1 MVRRWRMAVAEPFG
15 ALFLLRRRYFSL
27 QSRAL
32 YARYA
37 HALTICLA
45 LFGLVLVERP
55 TLLAAPIL
63 HFWRDPGDWQAGLA
77 YGAGWLLSIAVW
89 ARVHRSFVRGAT
101 LAEFA
106 RASVH
111 GRRVAPVLDIALL
124 LVALQW
130 WALPFAI
137 AFWTVAT
144 SDAPPSGADGRFPLY
159 VVLLIL
165 ATLAVAY
172 AVVFNASPARGPRR
186 AGASGV
192 LRAPALGFLTLLHVR
207 ALWRGH
213 LHVALPRAGVALL
226 VHAASWWMIHQ
237 VGKHR
242 DAAGFI
248 ALACCVT
255 AYALAGLYDAF
266 WRARQPLEPYLRSMP
281 FGVARMRVAEHLVVL
296 GVGGIVCA
304 LVWSGYG
311 AAPAAPA
318 DLLPLLAR
326 CIGVSLLL
334 LRLLG
339 APILQRH
346 HYGAAFKVALSV
358 ATLFLMGTIA

>member
-1 MVRRWRMAVAEPFG
+1 MAVAEPFG
-15 ALFLLRRRYFSL
+15 ALFLLRRRYFAL
-27 QSRAL
+27 RSRAL

-37 HALTICLA
+37 HVLTICLA
-45 LFGLVLVERP
+45 LFGLVLIERP
-55 TLLAAPIL
+55 SLLAAPIL

-77 YGAGWLLSIAVW
+77 YGAGWLLIIALW
-89 ARVHRSFVRGAT
+89 ARVHRPFVRGAA

-106 RASVH
+106 RASLH
-111 GRRVAPVLDIALL
+111 GQRVAPALDIALL
-124 LVALQW
+124 LVAFQW

-144 SDAPPSGADGRFPLY
+144 SDAPPPGADGRFPLY
-159 VVLLIL
+159 VIVLIL
-165 ATLAVAY
+165 ATFAVAY
-172 AVVFNASPARGPRR
+172 AVVFGAAPARGPRR
-186 AGASGV
+186 AGAGGV
-192 LRAPALGFLTLLHVR
+192 LRGPALGFLALLHVR

-213 LHVALPRAGVALL
+213 LHVVLPRAGVALI

-255 AYALAGLYDAF
+255 AYALSGLYYAF
-266 WRARQPLEPYLRSMP
+266 WRARQSLEPYLRSMP
-281 FGVARMRVAEHLVVL
+281 FGVARTLVAEHLVVL

-304 LVWSGYG
+304 LVWIGHG
-311 AAPAAPA
+311 AAPAATA
-318 DLLPLLAR
+318 DLLPVLAR

-334 LRLLG
+334 LGLLG

-346 HYGAAFKVALSV
+346 PYGAAFKVALSV
-358 ATLFLMGTIA
+358 IALCLMGTMG